1 MAAARRV
8 LAIDFGSSNTAAA
21 YRDGAGVIREVRLSS
36 AGALM
41 PSAVLYTADRVLVGR
56 AAVQAALTRPDG
68 FEPAP
73 KRRLAEQ
80 EILLGSDLVAT
91 TDLVAAVVAEVY
103 SRAVRVMGTD
113 PVEVVMTHPDR
124 WGPGLRQLLRDA
136 AIKAGL
142 AQDRIRLVSEATA
155 AAWYYTATGVD
166 LPVGAR
172 LAVFDFGAGTCDVA
186 VLDKQADGSVAV
198 IAADGVEGLGGQ
210 DLDARIHTWVARQL
224 AVTDPTLAAE
234 LSDPG
239 NIAGQLTLADRIRD
253 AKEALSEA
261 SSASIVTSGAA
272 GTHVLQL
279 TREEFEALIA
289 ADVDRAVALTE
300 RVLGQA
306 NGVRHLTEPITLYLT
321 GGSSTIPLV
330 HTRLGALGAIGILG
344 DPKTVVSQGAL
355 HTPTH
360 TPPPPPP
367 TPDPPPVTD
376 LVLAGDAL
384 RRKIPSRAE
393 PPPKPSPPPT
403 ARPTPRWRRK
413 KIVIPAAVLL
423 TIATIVIAVITA
435 TYDDGPAQVE
445 LPFTG
450 LSGPQSVAVDD
461 AGTVYITDT
470 LNRRVLAL
478 ARGSSTQQELPFTGL
493 SGPQGVAVDDAGTVY
508 VTDTATNRVLGL
520 ARGSST
526 QQELPF
532 TDLSGPQGVA
542 VDDAGTVYVT
552 DTLNRRVLALAR
564 GSSTQRELP
573 FTDLSGP
580 QGVAVDDAGTVY
592 VTDIGVVALA
602 RGSNAQQELPFTG
615 RGGHQ
620 GVAIDDAG
628 TVYVTDISDNNVSS
642 LTRGSRTQ
650 QELPFTGI
658 KFPTGVAVDG
668 GGTVYVT
675 DRTNNRVLAL
685 STTTETTPRTTGTLP
700 PPEPAPVPTATSSE
714 TSLSPTSGLLEIPG
728 LPPITLPGY
737 VPPEPAPSTAPN

>member
-224 AVTDPTLAAE
+224 ALTDPTLAAE

-306 NGVRHLTEPITLYLT
+306 DGVRHLTEPITLYLT

-360 TPPPPPP
+360 TPPPTPNPPTPPTPNPPP
-367 TPDPPPVTD
+367 KPDPPPVTD

-470 LNRRVLAL
+470 LNRRVLA
-478 ARGSSTQQELPFTGL
+478 
-493 SGPQGVAVDDAGTVY
+493 
-508 VTDTATNRVLGL
+508 L

-714 TSLSPTSGLLEIPG
+714 TSLSPTPGLLEIPG

-737 VPPEPAPSTAPN
+737 VPPEPAAPPPIYEEPMIPAPG